1 MKRIVKDRVSGAKMV
16 PRNRYDKKFHLKLYA
31 LANILGIE
39 NYVNKVKYSDE
50 DKDNVKYSNIRCA
63 IHGVE

>member
-1 MKRIVKDRVSGAKMV
+1 MYCLTKCF
-16 PRNRYDKKFHLKLYA
+16 NYKKFHLKLYA

-50 DKDNVKYSNIRCA
+50 DKDNVKYSSIRCT
-63 IHGVE
+63 IQGVE